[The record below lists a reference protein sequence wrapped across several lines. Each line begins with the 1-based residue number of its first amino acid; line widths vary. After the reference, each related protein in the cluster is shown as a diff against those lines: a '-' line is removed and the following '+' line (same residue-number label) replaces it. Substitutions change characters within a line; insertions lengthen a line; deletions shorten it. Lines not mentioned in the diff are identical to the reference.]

1 MPAADVTLPGL
12 ALSASVLDRR
22 GDLRTDP
29 QLLPRLLADPRTR
42 VLRLVGDRVA
52 VQPTD
57 EGSLAALLTPPE
69 PADAG
74 RLALY
79 LGEVGGTAH
88 VGVVADDLAEAV
100 ADAVAVA
107 VADAVADAVDAR
119 STDEADPEPGWCTLR
134 QAGADLDDLS
144 ASAFATTLALAN
156 WHRTHGHCPRCG
168 AATDP
173 VLAGWIRRCPADG
186 SEHYPRTDMAVIMA
200 VVDADDRILLAR
212 GRGFRGNGM
221 SVLAGFVEPG
231 ESLAAAVARE
241 VAEEVGIEVTDVTY
255 LGDQPWPFPSSLMLG
270 FTSRALGTDL
280 RLQAEEIEAA
290 RWFTR
295 DELVAALDDGS
306 VVVSGRISISRRI
319 IEHWFGGPLDA
330 PELALR

>member
-12 ALSASVLDRR
+12 ALSTSVLDRR
-22 GDLRTDP
+22 GDLRADP
-29 QLLPRLLADPRTR
+29 GLLPRLLADPGTR

-52 VQPTD
+52 VRQAV
-57 EGSLAALLTPPE
+57 GGLAALLTAPE

-79 LGEVGGTAH
+79 LGEVGGVAH
-88 VGVVADDLAEAV
+88 VGVVADDLG
-100 ADAVAVA
+100 DS
-107 VADAVADAVDAR
+107 VDG
-119 STDEADPEPGWCTLR
+119 DPGWRTLR

-173 VLAGWIRRCPADG
+173 VLAGWTRRCPADG

-200 VVDADDRILLAR
+200 VVDDDDRILLAR

-241 VAEEVGIEVTDVTY
+241 VAEEVGIEVADVTY

-270 FTSRALGTDL
+270 FTARALGTDL

-295 DELVAALDDGS
+295 DELVAAIADGS
-306 VVVSGRISISRRI
+306 VAVSGRISISRRI

-330 PELALR
+330 PELPLR

>member
-1 MPAADVTLPGL
+1 MPWAPPTLGRVPRADAFLRDL
-12 ALSASVLDRR
+12 ALSRSVLDRR
-22 GDLRTDP
+22 GELRPDP
-29 QLLPRLLADPRTR
+29 QLLPRLLADPASR

-52 VQPTD
+52 V
-57 EGSLAALLTPPE
+57 EVS
-69 PADAG
+69 ADG
-74 RLALY
+74 GTRLALGSPQDADATRLAFY
-79 LGEVGGTAH
+79 LGEADGRAH
-88 VGVVADDLAEAV
+88 VGVVADDLSTAQ
-100 ADAVAVA
+100 
-107 VADAVADAVDAR
+107 
-119 STDEADPEPGWCTLR
+119 TDETGGTHWRTLR
-134 QAGADLDDLS
+134 QVGADLDDLG
-144 ASAFATTLALAN
+144 AAAFATTLALAN

-173 VLAGWIRRCPADG
+173 VLAGWTRRCPADG

-200 VVDADDRILLAR
+200 VVDDDDRILLAR

-270 FTSRALGTDL
+270 FTARALGTDL

-295 DELVAALDDGS
+295 DELVAAIVDGS
-306 VVVSGRISISRRI
+306 VAVSGRISISRRI

-330 PELALR
+330 PELPLR